1 MLVVMVENKSVVGGR
16 EENLETQERK
26 NSWEPRIQ
34 RATGTKRE
42 ETR

>member
-1 MLVVMVENKSVVGGR
+1 MLVVMVENKSVVGGW

-26 NSWEPRIQ
+26 NSWEPRIE
-34 RATGTKRE
+34 RAPGAQRE